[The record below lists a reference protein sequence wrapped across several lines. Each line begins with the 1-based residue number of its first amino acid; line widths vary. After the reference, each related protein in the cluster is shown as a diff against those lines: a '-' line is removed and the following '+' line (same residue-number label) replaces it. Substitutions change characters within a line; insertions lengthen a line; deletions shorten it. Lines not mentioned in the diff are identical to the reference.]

1 MLCPFYSL
9 FLYFYSMISS
19 GKKKLS
25 RSLRNQCYAI
35 LLFLR
40 MYIFIPGYIYIYNV
54 TIRSGYGKETT
65 GTNDTF

>member
-40 MYIFIPGYIYIYNV
+40 MYIFIPGHIYIYNV